1 MPDRHPWSE
10 YPGEKNVWYGVGG
23 GYEDMPDNSLENS
36 PLFNTYEKLR
46 ALGAASESF
55 EIVRTVHDYRLY
67 FKPEK
72 VKIVLLAE
80 SHVYTSHDDFQSELS
95 SDYLN
100 LPGYPK
106 KYVRFVYC
114 LGYGENELLNKP
126 IPKNS
131 GTPQFWKIFY
141 SCCNE
146 TNSTGD
152 CDPVLSSKTTAL
164 HQRIQNKLK
173 LLNTLKEQGIWLLD
187 ASVVGL
193 YIPGGSKP
201 TQNIREVCI
210 RSCWDL
216 LIRDI
221 LIQEDPER
229 LICIGKGVYGTL
241 QYQLKKLFKDR
252 ITVNPLPSAFL
263 KSAEHTRVL
272 KSYYDLC
279 NMDSVR

>member
-1 MPDRHPWSE
+1 M
-10 YPGEKNVWYGVGG
+10 
-23 GYEDMPDNSLENS
+23 NSH
-36 PLFNTYEKLR
+36 LFNTYEKLR

-126 IPKNS
+126 IPENP
-131 GTPQFWKIFY
+131 GTPEFWKIFY

-263 KSAEHTRVL
+263 KRAEHTRVL